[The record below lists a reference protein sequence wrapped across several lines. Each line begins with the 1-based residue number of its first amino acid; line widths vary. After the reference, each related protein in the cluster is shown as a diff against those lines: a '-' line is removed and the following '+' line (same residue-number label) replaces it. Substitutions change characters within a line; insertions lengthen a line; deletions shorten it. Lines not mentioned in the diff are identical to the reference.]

1 MTSQDPYIA
10 RAPRF
15 APNLGISARPVSPRE
30 YLGHG
35 GFSDVIR
42 GTFQKKNDG
51 ATLNVAIKR
60 MRFNLE
66 KVEIDFPA
74 VVHPIFHS

>member
-1 MTSQDPYIA
+1 
-10 RAPRF
+10 
-15 APNLGISARPVSPRE
+15 
-30 YLGHG
+30 
-35 GFSDVIR
+35 VIR
-42 GTFQKKNDG
+42 GTFQRKNDG